1 MPSTHAGTLLGG
13 GAEYSNSNYQRV
25 NGYNGKYQMGYQRM
39 GQEYPS
45 LRPGVQYGTFQDGNQ
60 GGPIMATVSGRNI
73 LSSNYGPTGT
83 HYNAWRAT
91 KTTDPV

>member
-1 MPSTHAGTLLGG
+1 
-13 GAEYSNSNYQRV
+13 V

-60 GGPIMATVSGRNI
+60 GGPIMA
-73 LSSNYGPTGT
+73 NYG
-83 HYNAWRAT
+83 HCEW
-91 KTTDPV
+91 KEHPVIKLRPHMDTLQRLEGHQDDSSSVSMKR